1 MTRFFELLTSVLIV
15 VALFVLVGVFLP
27 DKRTVQHSV
36 ETSHPLRQV
45 YDTLNSFKRFT
56 DWNPL
61 RQHDP
66 QVEYTISGPERGVGA
81 HLEYKSAHPE
91 IGEGTWRI
99 SESEPD
105 ALVRYAVYN
114 DAYGQNK
121 NHLLTLSQRGKVVTI
136 DWLYSVDYG
145 WNLLGRYAGLYVDR
159 TAGDDIKRGAANL
172 ANLLASM
179 PNFDYR
185 SLDVQ
190 VDQIAPKNI
199 LYITTTAD
207 RNITAVENAMD
218 VALKD
223 LRAAISANK
232 LVEAGRPRL
241 ITTSFGAEKYEFDVA
256 IPVALPRPDTELDA
270 DAPANGGDEPAANG
284 EAEAVADSDGEA
296 ADEAE
301 ADETLLAAPEPL
313 EGLNLPDN
321 VHSGQSYG
329 GRVVVAPYRGHPAAL
344 PLIRDQLRSYA
355 AAHGEQ
361 LHERAFEEYLTEI
374 DETAAE
380 DALFR
385 VYWPIR

>member
-27 DKRTVQHSV
+27 DRREVEHSV

-45 YDTLNSFKRFT
+45 YDTVNSFKRFT

-66 QVEYTISGPERGVGA
+66 QVVYTVSGPEHGVGA
-81 HLEYKSAHPE
+81 QLEYSSTRPE
-91 IGEGTWRI
+91 IGTGTWRI
-99 SESEPD
+99 SESEAD
-105 ALVRYAVYN
+105 ARVRYAVYN

-145 WNLLGRYAGLYVDR
+145 WSLPGRYAGLYVDR

-190 VDQIAPKNI
+190 VDRIAAKNI

-241 ITTSFGAEKYEFDVA
+241 VTTSFGSEKYEFDVA
-256 IPVALPRPDTELDA
+256 IPVAWPSPDDDA
-270 DAPANGGDEPAANG
+270 DAAEPANGDEALAQNDD
-284 EAEAVADSDGEA
+284 AEAAAPADTAVAEQAGGDDA
-296 ADEAE
+296 
-301 ADETLLAAPEPL
+301 LLAAPEPL
-313 EGLNLPDN
+313 EGLTLPEN
-321 VHSGQSYG
+321 IHSAQSYA
-329 GRVVVAPYRGHPAAL
+329 GRVVSAPYQGHPAAL

-374 DETAAE
+374 HETAAE
-380 DALFR
+380 DARFR